1 MGKRE
6 NSTTSKWKKP
16 RKAKADVWKHEDGLV
31 RENAL
36 FEKYYALQLPNYLII
51 TDSWEEASKIIAEN
65 AGVKI
70 RYKSFLTTTD
80 AVAYLRGAK

>member
-16 RKAKADVWKHEDGLV
+16 RKARADVWKHEDGMV

-36 FEKYYALQLPNYLII
+36 FEKFYALQEMM
-51 TDSWEEASKIIAEN
+51 TEEEFTA
-65 AGVKI
+65 
-70 RYKSFLTTTD
+70 FLSCLVHLDGMLHCRKRTSP
-80 AVAYLRGAK
+80 LRCD

>member
-36 FEKYYALQLPNYLII
+36 FEKYYAFQQMMTEEEFPAFLSCLVDLKRVF
-51 TDSWEEASKIIAEN
+51 DSRKPISPS
-65 AGVKI
+65 
-70 RYKSFLTTTD
+70 RCD
-80 AVAYLRGAK
+80 